1 MNMIEMLVSIWLVSW
16 FITRFE
22 PLQMVLELLPN
33 KLIPNLIKLI
43 VTCLKCVSFWSTLLV
58 TQNIVLASGMAF
70 ISFWYDKWIGP
81 IERRVRL

>member
-1 MNMIEMLVSIWLVSW
+1 MIETLISIWLVSW

-22 PLQMVLELLPN
+22 PLQMILEPLPN
-33 KLIPNLIKLI
+33 KLIINLIKLLI
-43 VTCLKCVSFWSTLLV
+43 TCLKCVSFWGTLIW
-58 TQNIVLASGMAF
+58 THDIILASGMAF

>member
-1 MNMIEMLVSIWLVSW
+1 MLISIWLVSW

-33 KLIPNLIKLI
+33 KLIPNLIKLL